1 MVGRQALNLEM
12 LVRFHPLHPLLYI
25 TDAHG
30 DINFAKGVVFQAET
44 TMATFLPEIGTFFTQ
59 AITWMGD
66 VLDVVVENPALLV
79 LVIAMP
85 VCGFAVGLLNRLIR
99 M

>member
-1 MVGRQALNLEM
+1 MSA
-12 LVRFHPLHPLLYI
+12 
-25 TDAHG
+25 
-30 DINFAKGVVFQAET
+30 
-44 TMATFLPEIGTFFTQ
+44 FLTEIGTFFTE
-59 AITWMGD
+59 AIGWLGE
-66 VLDVVVENPALLV
+66 VLDVVVQNPALLV

>member
-1 MVGRQALNLEM
+1 M
-12 LVRFHPLHPLLYI
+12 
-25 TDAHG
+25 
-30 DINFAKGVVFQAET
+30 AEGA
-44 TMATFLPEIGTFFTQ
+44 MSAFLTEIGTFFTQ

-66 VLDVVVENPALLV
+66 VLTEVTSNPALLV

-85 VCGFAVGLLNRLIR
+85 VCGFAVGLLKRLIS

>member
-1 MVGRQALNLEM
+1 M
-12 LVRFHPLHPLLYI
+12 
-25 TDAHG
+25 
-30 DINFAKGVVFQAET
+30 AEGAMT
-44 TMATFLPEIGTFFTQ
+44 AFLTNIGTFFTQ
-59 AITWMGD
+59 SISWLGE
-66 VLDVVVENPALLV
+66 VLEVVIDNPALLV